1 MEYFSGQGLT
11 CERGGRT
18 VFSGLDFTLQ
28 AGGALVLSGPNGSG
42 KSSLLRLMAGL
53 LEPAQGSIAWG
64 GANITDEPE
73 AHYGR
78 LHYVGHQDAVKP
90 MLSVTENLAFW
101 AGLREATAPGFGVN
115 AALQAFGIAH
125 LAQVPGRFLSAGQ
138 KRRVALGRL
147 LGAPAPL
154 WLLDEPATSLDAAA
168 EAGLMDAIGR
178 HREGGGRVV
187 LCSHGEPPLDGAKG
201 IALERFHAGEG
212 AA

>member
-1 MEYFSGQGLT
+1 MDNFTGQGLT

-18 VFSGLDFTLQ
+18 VFRGLDFALE

-42 KSSLLRLMAGL
+42 KTSLLRLMAGL
-53 LEPAQGSIAWG
+53 LEPAAGAMTWAAAAIA
-64 GANITDEPE
+64 DDSE
-73 AHYGR
+73 AHNAR

-101 AGLREATAPGFGVN
+101 AGLRAPAPGFGVE
-115 AALQAFGIAH
+115 AALRAFAIAH
-125 LAQVPGRFLSAGQ
+125 LADIPGRFLSAGQ

-168 EAGLMDAIGR
+168 EAALMDAIGR
-178 HREGGGRVV
+178 HRDGGGGVV
-187 LCSHGEPPLDGAKG
+187 VCSHVDLPLDGAG
-201 IALERFHAGEG
+201 SLALDQYQAGGG
-212 AA
+212 AG

>member
-1 MEYFSGQGLT
+1 MENFSGQGLT

-42 KSSLLRLMAGL
+42 KTSLLRLMAGL
-53 LEPAQGSIAWG
+53 LDPARGSIAWG
-64 GANITDEPE
+64 GANITDDSE
-73 AHYGR
+73 AHNAR

-101 AGLREATAPGFGVN
+101 AGLRQAAGPGFGVQ
-115 AALQAFGIAH
+115 AALRAFAIAH

-168 EAGLMDAIGR
+168 EAALMDAIGR
-178 HREGGGRVV
+178 HREGGGMVV
-187 LCSHGEPPLDGAKG
+187 VCSHGDLPLDGARDL
-201 IALERFHAGEG
+201 ALDSFQAGRDDG
-212 AA
+212 